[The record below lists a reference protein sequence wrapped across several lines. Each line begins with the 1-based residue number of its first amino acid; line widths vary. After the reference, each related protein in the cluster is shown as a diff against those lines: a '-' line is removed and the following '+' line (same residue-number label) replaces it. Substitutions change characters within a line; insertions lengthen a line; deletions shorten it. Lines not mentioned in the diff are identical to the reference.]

1 MIWHTYDCERFYV
14 MASPDNR
21 TTPWTYV
28 LDEPLRILVVDDD
41 PILREFAS
49 VYLATPSA
57 TIETACDGV
66 AARTRLGQV
75 GYDLLLLDIEMPQLD
90 GLSLLEEIRSDESLK
105 HLPVIM
111 LTGHDDIA
119 SIDRAYQLGAN
130 SFATK
135 PVNWR
140 QLSYQIRYVIR
151 TTRAEGLQA
160 GPHDP
165 LQEPDLGPTPTATER
180 DVRDFLQSV
189 IHRADA
195 LKQQLPAH
203 DCVQLLEQLSN
214 IRLFAKRAISEYSRE
229 ARSSGADC
237 ARHAE
242 VIDQL
247 AVGKADQPLAD
258 RKSVNVME
266 LQS

>member
-1 MIWHTYDCERFYV
+1 M
-14 MASPDNR
+14 
-21 TTPWTYV
+21 PWTYV

-49 VYLATPSA
+49 VYLSTPSA

-66 AARTRLGQV
+66 AARVMLGQAS
-75 GYDLLLLDIEMPQLD
+75 YDLLLLDIEMPQLD
-90 GLSLLEEIRSDESLK
+90 GLSLLEEIRSDKRLG

-151 TTRAEGLQA
+151 ATRSEDLLTSS
-160 GPHDP
+160 HDP
-165 LQEPDLGPTPTATER
+165 LHDPGAGLTAAATEI
-180 DVRDFLQSV
+180 DVRSFFQSV
-189 IHRADA
+189 IDHADA
-195 LKQQLPAH
+195 IERQLPVNDRARI
-203 DCVQLLEQLSN
+203 LEQLRN
-214 IRLFAKRAISEYSRE
+214 IRSVARRANSENSRE
-229 ARSSGADC
+229 ALSAAADR
-237 ARHAE
+237 ADH
-242 VIDQL
+242 VGLVDQL
-247 AVGKADQPLAD
+247 DIGKANQPLTD
-258 RKSVNVME
+258 RKSVNVVD

>member
-1 MIWHTYDCERFYV
+1 
-14 MASPDNR
+14 MASPSNR

-49 VYLATPSA
+49 VYLSTPSA
-57 TIETACDGV
+57 KIETACDGI
-66 AARTRLGQV
+66 AARMLLGQS
-75 GYDLLLLDIEMPQLD
+75 GYDLLLLDIEMPNLD
-90 GLSLLEEIRSDESLK
+90 GLSLLEEIRSDERLS

-119 SIDRAYQLGAN
+119 SIDRAYQSGAN

-151 TTRAEGLQA
+151 TSRAEYLRA
-160 GPHDP
+160 SSHDP
-165 LQEPDLGPTPTATER
+165 SQDAASRLTPATTEA
-180 DVRDFLQSV
+180 DVRSFFQSV
-189 IHRADA
+189 IHRTDA
-195 LKQQLPAH
+195 FEQQLPINERARFFE
-203 DCVQLLEQLSN
+203 QLLG
-214 IRLFAKRAISEYSRE
+214 IRLIAQRAISEHSRE
-229 ARSSGADC
+229 ARSADANC
-237 ARHAE
+237 ADHVGVVDRLE
-242 VIDQL
+242 I
-247 AVGKADQPLAD
+247 GKANQPLTD
-258 RKSVNVME
+258 RRSVNTID

>member
-1 MIWHTYDCERFYV
+1 
-14 MASPDNR
+14 MAAPDNR
-21 TTPWTYV
+21 TMPWTYV
-28 LDEPLRILVVDDD
+28 FDEPLRILVVDDD

-66 AARTRLGQV
+66 AARTRLGQAD
-75 GYDLLLLDIEMPQLD
+75 YDVLLLDIEMPQLN
-90 GLSLLEEIRSDESLK
+90 GLSLLEEIRSDERLK

-151 TTRAEGLQA
+151 TTPAEGRQVGVAGSAARAEIEFDTCDDRTRRPRVFSIRHSPRGRDRAAIVGQRSRSIF
-160 GPHDP
+160 G
-165 LQEPDLGPTPTATER
+165 TAR
-180 DVRDFLQSV
+180 G
-189 IHRADA
+189 H
-195 LKQQLPAH
+195 P
-203 DCVQLLEQLSN
+203 
-214 IRLFAKRAISEYSRE
+214 LFAQQALCRIFQERC
-229 ARSSGADC
+229 SSAAGL
-237 ARHAE
+237 RP
-242 VIDQL
+242 IMRGSPSQL
-247 AVGKADQPLAD
+247 DAGIADQPLTD
-258 RKSVNVME
+258 RKSVNAIE